1 MANAMGVDMFPMK
14 PSLLSPTEVLD
25 EVIDMAQPP
34 TLVTSQPVIFLDA
47 IGIKVLRWGP
57 GDEQISPHLATSV
70 DMDGDINTSLVIWIA
85 KEEGASF
92 PSQCVRSPSKP
103 RGSKMS
109 SSSAAMGS
117 KTCQKQ

>member
-1 MANAMGVDMFPMK
+1 MNKSAY
-14 PSLLSPTEVLD
+14 L
-25 EVIDMAQPP
+25 
-34 TLVTSQPVIFLDA
+34 A
-47 IGIKVLRWGP
+47 IG
-57 GDEQISPHLATSV
+57 V

-109 SSSAAMGS
+109 SLSAVMGS
-117 KTCQKQ
+117 KACQKQ